1 MKRFTRTAATV
12 LLLFP
17 AYAVFAYVVMPVS
30 WRQYHR
36 FAGFPR
42 CVGVTRT
49 AEGLSADPLNVAFVG
64 SAAEV
69 ASAMRDAGW
78 SPADRIS
85 IRSGLRD
92 ATSVVFHRPYATA
105 PVSTHVLW
113 GRPQDLAFEQIVGG
127 SPRQRH
133 HVRLWRVNQ
142 PADPRETLWVGAAS
156 YDRSVGLSPYTGEV
170 IHHIETRVDAERDKL
185 VADLDRTGRLARLDC
200 MDGWRDAGRGR
211 NASGDSYVTDGS
223 ISVAVLSPASA
234 GDAGLPAPDAILQ
247 ILKAAILG
255 PADPAAAS

>member
-1 MKRFTRTAATV
+1 MKRFTRTAAAV
-12 LLLFP
+12 LLLLP

-36 FAGFPR
+36 LAGFPR
-42 CVGVTRT
+42 AVGVTRT
-49 AEGLSADPLNVAFVG
+49 SEGLPADPLNVAFVG
-64 SAAEV
+64 SPHDVAE
-69 ASAMRDAGW
+69 AMRAAGW
-78 SPADRIS
+78 STADRIS

-92 ATSVVFHRPYATA
+92 ATSVVFHRPYVSA

-133 HVRLWRVNQ
+133 HVRLWCVNR

-185 VADLDRTGRLARLDC
+185 VADLGRTGRLACIDRL
-200 MDGWRDAGRGR
+200 DGWRAAGRGR
-211 NASGDSYVTDGS
+211 NGSGDFYETDGS
-223 ISVAVLSPASA
+223 IRVAVLGAGSSETAGAPISA
-234 GDAGLPAPDAILQ
+234 EILEV
-247 ILKAAILG
+247 LRSAILG
-255 PADPAAAS
+255 PAGPDAAS

>member
-1 MKRFTRTAATV
+1 MKRSIRTAATV

-17 AYAVFAYVVMPVS
+17 AYAVFAYVVMPAS

-36 FAGFPR
+36 LAGFPR
-42 CVGVTRT
+42 AAGVTRT

-64 SAAEV
+64 SASDV
-69 ASAMRDAGW
+69 AAAMRAAGW

-85 IRSGLRD
+85 IRSGFRD
-92 ATSVVFHRPYATA
+92 ATSVVFHRPYVSA

-142 PADPRETLWVGAAS
+142 PSDPRGTLWVGAAS

-170 IHHIETRVDAERDKL
+170 VHHIETRVDAERDKL

-200 MDGWRDAGRGR
+200 AEGWRDAGRGR
-211 NASGDSYVTDGS
+211 NGSGDSYVTDGS
-223 ISVAVLSPASA
+223 ICVAVFGPASA
-234 GDAGLPAPDAILQ
+234 GSVGLPAPGEILHT
-247 ILKAAILG
+247 LKAAIFG
-255 PADPAAAS
+255 PADRAAAS

>member
-1 MKRFTRTAATV
+1 MKRLIRTAATV

-17 AYAVFAYVVMPVS
+17 AYGVFAYVVMPVS

-42 CVGVTRT
+42 AVGVTRT

-64 SAAEV
+64 SATEV

-92 ATSVVFHRPYATA
+92 ATSVVFHRPYVSA

-133 HVRLWRVNQ
+133 HVRLWRVND
-142 PADPRETLWVGAAS
+142 PADPRATLWVGAAS

-185 VADLDRTGRLARLDC
+185 VADLDRTGRLARLDRVE
-200 MDGWRDAGRGR
+200 GWRDAGRGR
-211 NASGDSYVTDGS
+211 NGSGDSYVTDGS
-223 ISVAVLSPASA
+223 ICVAVLGPASA
-234 GDAGLPAPDAILQ
+234 GSLGLPGPDAILPV
-247 ILKAAILG
+247 LKAAFFR
-255 PADPAAAS
+255 PADPLAPS

>member
-1 MKRFTRTAATV
+1 MKRLIRTAATV

-17 AYAVFAYVVMPVS
+17 AYGVFAYVVMPVS

-42 CVGVTRT
+42 AVGVTRT

-64 SAAEV
+64 SATEV

-92 ATSVVFHRPYATA
+92 ATSVVFHRPYVSA

-133 HVRLWRVNQ
+133 HVRLWRGG
-142 PADPRETLWVGAAS
+142 RR
-156 YDRSVGLSPYTGEV
+156 DR
-170 IHHIETRVDAERDKL
+170 
-185 VADLDRTGRLARLDC
+185 
-200 MDGWRDAGRGR
+200 
-211 NASGDSYVTDGS
+211 
-223 ISVAVLSPASA
+223 
-234 GDAGLPAPDAILQ
+234 
-247 ILKAAILG
+247 
-255 PADPAAAS
+255 

>member
-1 MKRFTRTAATV
+1 MFGSSALRQSEAPMKRFTRTAATV

-36 FAGFPR
+36 LAGFPR
-42 CVGVTRT
+42 AVGVTRT

-64 SAAEV
+64 SPDDIAE
-69 ASAMRDAGW
+69 AMLAAGW

-85 IRSGLRD
+85 IRSGFRD
-92 ATSVVFHRPYATA
+92 ATSVVFHRPYASA

-133 HVRLWRVNQ
+133 HVRLWRVNS
-142 PADPRETLWVGAAS
+142 PADPRETLWVGAAA
-156 YDRSVGLSPYTGEV
+156 YDRS
-170 IHHIETRVDAERDKL
+170 
-185 VADLDRTGRLARLDC
+185 
-200 MDGWRDAGRGR
+200 
-211 NASGDSYVTDGS
+211 
-223 ISVAVLSPASA
+223 
-234 GDAGLPAPDAILQ
+234 
-247 ILKAAILG
+247 
-255 PADPAAAS
+255 